1 MTVLRDSHFL
11 LMSAV
16 FKPLELLVLINISMS
31 YLQFLESHPELNGL
45 TEDIKRESYA
55 MYLEQLDE
63 SLAQLED

>member
-1 MTVLRDSHFL
+1 
-11 LMSAV
+11 
-16 FKPLELLVLINISMS
+16 MS

-55 MYLEQLDE
+55 MYLEQLDD